1 MTQTTIIGGLGLS
14 VFALSTFTPTQRF
27 GTMML
32 TLLAAALFG
41 DLILLP
47 ALLAGPLGKYLCPK
61 VTGPVTAALPPAADS
76 EIGPIETPDVLP
88 IPHVDKIGGP
98 LVRQDRGSGASIGR
112 RDGTQ

>member
-32 TLLAAALFG
+32 TLLVAALVG

-47 ALLAGPLGKYLCPK
+47 AILAGPLGKYFCPK
-61 VTGPVTAALPPAADS
+61 DTTRMPLDPTAEEEHTSAPDSPA
-76 EIGPIETPDVLP
+76 VLP
-88 IPHVDKIGGP
+88 IGESSALKAPQHTKQQNHPSPIARRGGA
-98 LVRQDRGSGASIGR
+98 Q
-112 RDGTQ
+112 